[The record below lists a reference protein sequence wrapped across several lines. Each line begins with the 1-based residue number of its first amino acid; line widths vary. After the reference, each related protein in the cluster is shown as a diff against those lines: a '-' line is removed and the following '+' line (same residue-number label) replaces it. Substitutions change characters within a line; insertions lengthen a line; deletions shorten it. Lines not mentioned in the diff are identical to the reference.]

1 MFNKFNLIT
10 GILAL
15 LVFTYA
21 QSQGWNLFDNVAN
34 SGGNSGSSGSSRVY
48 HK

>member
-1 MFNKFNLIT
+1 MHKFNLIT

-15 LVFTYA
+15 SLFGYA
-21 QSQGWNLFDNVAN
+21 QAQGWSMFDNIAN
-34 SGGNSGSSGSSRVY
+34 SGGNSAGGSSRVY

>member
-1 MFNKFNLIT
+1 MHKFNLIT

-15 LVFTYA
+15 SLFSYA
-21 QSQGWNLFDNVAN
+21 QYQGWSMFDNVAN
-34 SGGNSGSSGSSRVY
+34 ASGHSSGSSGSSRIY

>member
-1 MFNKFNLIT
+1 MFKNFNLIT

-15 LVFTYA
+15 TLFSYA
-21 QSQGWNLFDNVAN
+21 QHQGWDLFDNVAN
-34 SGGNSGSSGSSRVY
+34 LKSGGSGSSRIY

>member
-1 MFNKFNLIT
+1 MFNKFNLVA

-15 LVFTYA
+15 TLFGYG
-21 QSQGWNLFDNVAN
+21 QSQGWNLFENVAN
-34 SGGNSGSSGSSRVY
+34 SGGSSGGSGGSRIY

>member
-1 MFNKFNLIT
+1 MHKFNLIT

-15 LVFTYA
+15 SLFGYA
-21 QSQGWNLFDNVAN
+21 QSQGWSMFDSVAN
-34 SGGNSGSSGSSRVY
+34 ASSHSSSGGSRVY

>member
-1 MFNKFNLIT
+1 MHKFNLIT

-15 LVFTYA
+15 SLFSYA
-21 QSQGWNLFDNVAN
+21 QYQGWNMFDNVAN
-34 SGGNSGSSGSSRVY
+34 AGGHSGSGGSSRIY

>member
-1 MFNKFNLIT
+1 MFHKFNLIT

-15 LVFTYA
+15 GLFSYA
-21 QSQGWNLFDNVAN
+21 QYQGWSLLTDVAD
-34 SGGNSGSSGSSRVY
+34 SGGRSSGGRSSY

>member
-1 MFNKFNLIT
+1 MFNKFNLVA

-15 LVFTYA
+15 LLFTHA
-21 QSQGWNLFDNVAN
+21 QRQGWDLFDNVAN
-34 SGGNSGSSGSSRVY
+34 PRSGGSGGSSRIY

>member
-1 MFNKFNLIT
+1 MHKLNLIT

-15 LVFTYA
+15 SLFGYA
-21 QSQGWNLFDNVAN
+21 QMQGWSMFDSVAN
-34 SGGNSGSSGSSRVY
+34 TSGHSSSGGSRVY